1 MLKNKTK
8 SDDDLCKIA
17 VAPFVG
23 AWIETYRR
31 FRKKRYMAVAPFVG
45 AWIETPD
52 YIKTQL
58 LSAVAPFVGAWIETR
73 LFKERRVEV
82 HRRSFRR
89 SVD

>member
-23 AWIETYRR
+23 AWIETSLYQVEDRQEV
-31 FRKKRYMAVAPFVG
+31 VAPFVG
-45 AWIETPD
+45 AWIETGQWTNS
-52 YIKTQL
+52 TQYG
-58 LSAVAPFVGAWIETR
+58 VC
-73 LFKERRVEV
+73 
-82 HRRSFRR
+82 RSFRR

>member
-23 AWIETYRR
+23 AWIETYA
-31 FRKKRYMAVAPFVG
+31 YSADMAEAEG
-45 AWIETPD
+45 
-52 YIKTQL
+52 
-58 LSAVAPFVGAWIETR
+58 
-73 LFKERRVEV
+73 
-82 HRRSFRR
+82 RSFRR